1 MEMENKIIEVYRSML
16 ISGEEEIN
24 SYTIAK
30 KAEITEKE
38 FFELFSTADDVG
50 RKIWTNLGDSVIEA
64 LSGSELY
71 NSYPPRQKILS
82 YYFTF
87 FEVALNERTFI
98 ERTWNNGKLTRAYKD
113 KFKIF
118 IGDIVQEGIA
128 NEDIKERLSLSNYY
142 PEALWELH
150 QKLVGFWLKDSSDK
164 FVETEKAIEMFSR
177 IPLELMGPNLLD
189 SVFET
194 VKFQLSQF
202 KLDKV
207 RIFG

>member
-1 MEMENKIIEVYRSML
+1 MELETKIIEVYRNLL
-16 ISGEEEIN
+16 ISGETEIN
-24 SYTIAK
+24 SYTLSQ
-30 KAEITEKE
+30 KAEISEKE
-38 FFELFSTADDVG
+38 FFECFSSADDVG
-50 RKIWTNLGDSVIEA
+50 RRIWTNLGDAIIEA

-98 ERTWNNGKLTRAYKD
+98 ERTFTNSKLTRAYKD
-113 KFKIF
+113 KFKLF

-128 NEDIKERLSLSNYY
+128 SEDIKERLSLSNYY
-142 PEALWELH
+142 PEVLWDLH
-150 QKLVGFWLKDSSDK
+150 LKLVRFWLNDSSDK
-164 FVETEKAIEMFSR
+164 FVETEKAVEMYSR

-189 SVFET
+189 SMFET
-194 VKFQLSQF
+194 VKFSVSQF
-202 KLDKV
+202 KFDKV